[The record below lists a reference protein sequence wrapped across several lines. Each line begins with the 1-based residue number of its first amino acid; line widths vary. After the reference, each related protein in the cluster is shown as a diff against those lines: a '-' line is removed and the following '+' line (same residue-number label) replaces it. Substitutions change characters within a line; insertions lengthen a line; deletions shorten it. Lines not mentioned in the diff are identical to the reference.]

1 MNKYYSS
8 IAIIVL
14 IGAGAFL
21 LMSMNINDEKKYI
34 IKRLL
39 KEQGLVDNDENR
51 CKFSGKSVDELRRLI
66 KK

>member
-21 LMSMNINDEKKYI
+21 LMRMTINDEKKYI

-39 KEQGLVDNDENR
+39 KELGLVNDENR